1 MIMIMIKLGRWLVRS
16 FVRRRIK
23 LDDFRDFRDFRDL
36 RSWLFKAIIGWVGS
50 DEDL

>member
-23 LDDFRDFRDFRDL
+23 LDDFRDFRDL